1 MESSAASPDFSSGE
15 IAGLVFVV
23 IAGTLS
29 AVSVAAVLVYLFY
42 SMSRQAYSLS
52 GHTHYYFLNL
62 MAAEFVQA
70 LGGMMTAE
78 WVREHRVLEGIS
90 CNVQG
95 VLKQLGDVVV
105 AFTSMAIAIHT
116 FLNIVWKFSF
126 PPIVAPFVIIFMWT
140 LAILFI
146 AIPASIHSGDYY
158 GNTGYWCWIRDEYD
172 AQRVGLEY
180 VWLYMAMFV
189 SIICYACIAATVKGY
204 NVRSL
209 FGASREPPV
218 QRLYQQDRTNRRRM
232 NQMALQMMFYPAVY
246 TITVF
251 PIAIVRWTSFGK
263 IAVPAGATIFAS
275 FLFSLSGFLNVILF
289 GFTRR
294 GIIPYPS
301 HVIKSRSRTKSSFAS
316 PGMTNNPM
324 TDTVA
329 SVYSQTGTYG
339 GRFSQF
345 PTSDYPFEVKDAPPL
360 PALPP
365 PSALHGQPRNMDDL
379 YEVTFAKPNY
389 PPSTTDSKRSSYWI

>member
-29 AVSVAAVLVYLFY
+29 AVSVAAVLFYLFY

-105 AFTSMAIAIHT
+105 AFTFAPK
-116 FLNIVWKFSF
+116 LNNGFS
-126 PPIVAPFVIIFMWT
+126 PSQLYVAPFVIIFMWT

-232 NQMALQMMFYPAVY
+232 NQMALQMMF
-246 TITVF
+246 
-251 PIAIVRWTSFGK
+251 
-263 IAVPAGATIFAS
+263 FAS

-345 PTSDYPFEVKDAPPL
+345 PASDYPFGLKDAPPL

-365 PSALHGQPRNMDDL
+365 PSALHGQPRNMDDF
-379 YEVTFAKPNY
+379 YEVTSAKPNY
-389 PPSTTDSKRSSYWI
+389 PPSTADSKRSSYWI